1 MVVTIKRDSGL
12 FDKSVADELNKSF
25 ATINEKIENY
35 QNSDLD
41 YKEDIQLIK
50 GNDNSFRSGNLLC
63 IRESFTIS
71 KRLEK
76 FTALKSLS
84 VNIPYDVWG
93 WATTEKQE
101 MVYIHILNNTI
112 YGYGTFTQYPQKA
125 YLVLDIVVPKA

>member
-12 FDKSVADELNKSF
+12 FDKSVSDELNKSF
-25 ATINEKIENY
+25 AAINEKIENY

-50 GNDNSFRSGNLLC
+50 GNNNSFRSGNLIC
-63 IRESFTIS
+63 IRESFTIN

-76 FTALKSLS
+76 FTALKSLTVS
-84 VNIPYDVWG
+84 VPYDVWG

-101 MVYIHILNNTI
+101 MVYIHIIGNTI

-125 YLVLDIVVPKA
+125 YLVLDVVLPK

>member
-1 MVVTIKRDSGL
+1 MVVTIRRDSGL
-12 FDKSVADELNKSF
+12 FDKSVSDELNKSF
-25 ATINEKIENY
+25 AAINEKIEDY

-41 YKEDIQLIK
+41 YKENIQLIK

-63 IRESFTIS
+63 IRESFTIN

-76 FTALKSLS
+76 FTALKSLT
-84 VNIPYDVWG
+84 VNVPYDVWG

-101 MVYIHILNNTI
+101 MVYIHISGNTI

-125 YLVLDIVVPKA
+125 YLVLDVVLPK

>member
-12 FDKSVADELNKSF
+12 FDKSVSDELNKSF
-25 ATINEKIENY
+25 AAINEKIENY

-63 IRESFTIS
+63 IRESFTIN

-76 FTALKSLS
+76 FTALKSLT
-84 VNIPYDVWG
+84 VNVPYDVWG

-101 MVYIHILNNTI
+101 MVYIHIIGNTI

-125 YLVLDIVVPKA
+125 YLVLDVVLPK

>member
-12 FDKSVADELNKSF
+12 FDKSVSDELNKSF
-25 ATINEKIENY
+25 AAINEKIENY

-41 YKEDIQLIK
+41 YKENIQLIK

-63 IRESFTIS
+63 IRESFTIN

-76 FTALKSLS
+76 FTALKSLT
-84 VNIPYDVWG
+84 VNVPYDVWG

-101 MVYIHILNNTI
+101 MVYIHISGNII

-125 YLVLDIVVPKA
+125 YLVLDVVLPK

>member
-12 FDKSVADELNKSF
+12 FDKSVSDELNKSF
-25 ATINEKIENY
+25 AAINEKIENY

-50 GNDNSFRSGNLLC
+50 GNNNSFRSGNLLC
-63 IRESFTIS
+63 IRESFTID

-76 FTALKSLS
+76 FTAFKSLTVS
-84 VNIPYDVWG
+84 VPYDVWG

-101 MVYIHILNNTI
+101 MVYIHIIGNTI

-125 YLVLDIVVPKA
+125 YLVLDVVLPK

>member
-12 FDKSVADELNKSF
+12 FDKSVSDELNKSF
-25 ATINEKIENY
+25 AAINEKIENY

-50 GNDNSFRSGNLLC
+50 GNENSFRSGNLLC
-63 IRESFTIS
+63 IRESFTIN

-76 FTALKSLS
+76 FTALKSLT
-84 VNIPYDVWG
+84 VNVPYDVWG

-101 MVYIHILNNTI
+101 MVYIHIIGNTI

-125 YLVLDIVVPKA
+125 YLVLDVVLPK

>member
-1 MVVTIKRDSGL
+1 M
-12 FDKSVADELNKSF
+12 NKSF
-25 ATINEKIENY
+25 AAINEKIEDY

-63 IRESFTIS
+63 IRESFTIN

-76 FTALKSLS
+76 FTALKSLA
-84 VNIPYDVWG
+84 VNVPYDVWG

-101 MVYIHILNNTI
+101 MVYVHILGNTI

-125 YLVLDIVVPKA
+125 YLVLDVVLPK